1 MEADLN
7 SLEDKVVKLINL
19 CNGLRDENIQ
29 LRQEVTRL
37 HQDTQIL
44 KQNMSLA
51 SLQLEQLLQT
61 LPEEET

>member
-37 HQDTQIL
+37 HQDTKIL

-61 LPEEET
+61 LPEAEA